1 MPYKVQCRTYKFVL
15 THMNLCYSI
24 QPGYRIKAAHFSI
37 VQNTNKI
44 SVCMVNST
52 AYQNH
57 NLTEETNSSSSI
69 AKCQSAL
76 DDPESS
82 INAGYDVK
90 RFWNLDRITNKKFQG
105 DLLWSP
111 AQQTLLFSASVYGSF
126 ITLFFSGY
134 LADKFGPK
142 FLVMGK

>member
-15 THMNLCYSI
+15 THMNLCYLI

-37 VQNTNKI
+37 IQNTNKI

-90 RFWNLDRITNKKFQG
+90 RVGTSIESRIKISGRFAMVACSANVA
-105 DLLWSP
+105 LLRLRVWQLYH
-111 AQQTLLFSASVYGSF
+111 A
-126 ITLFFSGY
+126 IFFGIPCGQIRSQVSGH
-134 LADKFGPK
+134 G
-142 FLVMGK
+142 